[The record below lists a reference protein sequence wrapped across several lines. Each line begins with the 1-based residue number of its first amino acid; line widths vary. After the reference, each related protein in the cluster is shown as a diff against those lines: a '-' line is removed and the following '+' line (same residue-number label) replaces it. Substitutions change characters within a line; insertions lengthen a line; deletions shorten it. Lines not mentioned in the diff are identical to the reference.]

1 MSGRWLWTIAACAV
15 VCVSADRGG
24 SSLRGA
30 LEALQRRQRG
40 RMHVPLAPLPDYDA
54 PIYEFVPPQGYP
66 DSDYGVDVE
75 DIEEEPNPK
84 YIIKLLEDNEKP
96 AETYEYKLIK
106 KKNVHPDTI
115 KKESAFRERSHHSD
129 NERLRDLFVDKNE
142 MEDKKEAQEKSENDA
157 EYALL
162 LGQLWS
168 KYKYN
173 KEHSNNVESA
183 PQGIVKL
190 YKEKIVKKRYPD
202 SWGPIAF
209 KRKRSSD
216 SDVDRPNS
224 SEFDLDRKHSEI
236 STDPNYN
243 SYELTDNDKDD
254 LREEYAIA
262 FQPLDDDTLSDLADD
277 DQYSYGPIEKRFPV
291 TKRSSGSDNYNLPK
305 KRFAANKKKSFRSN
319 SGTDPKIIKDLS
331 RIFGEPE
338 SDIIKNPVKRSSEHE
353 QSSHE
358 VKPPI
363 LTLSNQNSTHE
374 HHNITDHDDD
384 SHEHHGHNIHHP
396 GMTGK
401 EEEHVHHHSQDEKEK
416 PITIKKKS
424 IDWSDYFGIDKRNK
438 NSIPFVNDLTQDK
451 LRKQYFD
458 TFNKEVIYPLN
469 TYREHSNVK
478 RNYVQIKPNEGTDIQ
493 LDNSQAIAVR
503 DDNKRTRISDNDA
516 KLDNIDRKLKSMEG
530 LIVDEALHYSNAGE
544 ELDSKEE
551 QEMKE
556 KLLSRLAAAY
566 SLEKMRKA
574 LKEFKQSLQT
584 PKPES
589 VLTSSPGP
597 IDEVKSKRVAVK
609 KEKVDIKSNE
619 IPPFNKN
626 LELNDDFENEQGAG
640 HYLNGKIEEQFSE
653 GYMGGSGRHRSP
665 VITTVS
671 AAGSCPVLAK
681 IINRCRGVDL
691 LAGDRG
697 QLFLPLCSLHQI
709 CYLCGEAP
717 PTTCD
722 LVFISEADTICEG
735 DMDCQRAAR
744 SAIMALRELHDSLAD
759 ELDGEC
765 EASPCLPATLKL
777 NSGWQRNEFLL
788 FLYLSEFK
796 VTKSEMD
803 IDSKG
808 IGVRHG
814 IDNLGATNDN
824 GSTLKPDLVINIQPQ
839 AGINRAALPV
849 STLDWHTSNTRGQFI
864 PVHGLD
870 FLIGVSSLL
879 IQQTVELDDL
889 TSKIES
895 ENRFIVRVPH
905 GEALYIASETSSK
918 SLRCLCGTGRS
929 FVMHLH
935 DNTRQEALV
944 LERRLAAASCC
955 SPCRLQEIRV
965 ITPPG
970 DYVGR
975 VQQRRHWV
983 PFYAV
988 RDVNDDVVFVIEGP
1002 ATMTRSAL
1010 MLTEF
1015 KIMSGDALRE
1025 VGKIA
1030 HGWDRD
1036 LNSFV
1041 TTLQIP
1047 NTTVLP
1053 KHKGLLLGAVFL
1065 LEYTYFMKA
1074 KSSCLRCGYF

>member
-1 MSGRWLWTIAACAV
+1 MSGRWLWTIAAWAV

-40 RMHVPLAPLPDYDA
+40 RMHGPLAPLPDYDT

-75 DIEEEPNPK
+75 DIEDESNPK
-84 YIIKLLEDNEKP
+84 YIIKLLDDNDRP
-96 AETYEYKLIK
+96 PETYEYKLIK
-106 KKNVHPDTI
+106 KKNLHPESI

-129 NERLRDLFVDKNE
+129 NERLRDLFMDKNE
-142 MEDKKEAQEKSENDA
+142 IEEKKEAQEKSENDA

-173 KEHSNNVESA
+173 KEHSNNAESA
-183 PQGIVKL
+183 PQGVVKL
-190 YKEKIVKKRYPD
+190 YKEKIVKKRYPEN
-202 SWGPIAF
+202 WGPIAF

-216 SDVDRPNS
+216 SDVNRPISPDFNIDRNHA
-224 SEFDLDRKHSEI
+224 DI

-243 SYELTDNDKDD
+243 SYELTDDDKDD

-262 FQPLDDDTLSDLADD
+262 FQPLDDDTLSDLADE
-277 DQYSYGPIEKRFPV
+277 DQYSYDSIEKRFPV
-291 TKRSSGSDNYNLPK
+291 TKRSSGSDSYKVPK
-305 KRFAANKKKSFRSN
+305 KRFVPNKKKTFRSS
-319 SGTDPKIIKDLS
+319 SGTDPRIIKDLS
-331 RIFGEPE
+331 RIFGESE
-338 SDIIKNPVKRSSEHE
+338 SDVIKNPVKRSSEHE
-353 QSSHE
+353 QSSHD

-363 LTLSNQNSTHE
+363 LTSPNGNSTHE
-374 HHNITDHDDD
+374 HHNITEHDDN

-401 EEEHVHHHSQDEKEK
+401 EEENSDHHNQDEKEK
-416 PITIKKKS
+416 PINIKKKS

-438 NSIPFVNDLTQDK
+438 NSVPFVNGLTQDR

-458 TFNKEVIYPLN
+458 TFNKEVIYPTN
-469 TYREHSNVK
+469 TFRKHNNVK
-478 RNYVQIKPNEGTDIQ
+478 RNYVQSNPNEEADLQI
-493 LDNSQAIAVR
+493 DNSQAIAVR
-503 DDNKRTRISDNDA
+503 DDNKRNTVSDSDA
-516 KLDNIDRKLKSMEG
+516 KLDNIDRKLKTMEG
-530 LIVDEALHYSNAGE
+530 LIVDEALHYSNVGE

-584 PKPES
+584 QKPES
-589 VLTSSPGP
+589 VLASSPVP
-597 IDEVKSKRVAVK
+597 VDEIKSKRVAVK

-619 IPPFNKN
+619 IPSFNKG
-626 LELNDDFENEQGAG
+626 EDSNDDFESEQGAG
-640 HYLNGKIEEQFSE
+640 HYLNGKMEEQFSE
-653 GYMGGSGRHRSP
+653 GYMGGSGRHRTPAIS
-665 VITTVS
+665 TVG

-681 IINRCRGVDL
+681 IIQRCRGVDL

-722 LVFISEADTICEG
+722 LVFLSEADTTCEG
-735 DMDCQRAAR
+735 DMGCQRAAR
-744 SAIMALRELHDSLAD
+744 SALMALRELHDSLAD

-777 NSGWQRNEFLL
+777 NVGWQRALQR
-788 FLYLSEFK
+788 YHISD
-796 VTKSEMD
+796 TKRINCEMD
-803 IDSKG
+803 INSTRQRVSSL
-808 IGVRHG
+808 GV
-814 IDNLGATNDN
+814 DNLAATQDN
-824 GSTLKPDLVINIQPQ
+824 GSTLKPELVINIQPQ
-839 AGINRAALPV
+839 ASGNTRAALPV
-849 STLDWHTSNTRGQFI
+849 STLDWSTSNTRGQFI

-895 ENRFIVRVPH
+895 ENRYIVRVPH
-905 GEALYIASETSSK
+905 GEALYIASETSPK
-918 SLRCLCGTGRS
+918 SMRCLCGPGRP

-944 LERRLAAASCC
+944 LHRRLAAASCC
-955 SPCRLQEIRV
+955 FPCRLQEMKV

-975 VQQRRHWV
+975 VQQQCSWM
-983 PFYAV
+983 PLYKV
-988 RDVNDDVVFVIEGP
+988 RDIHDDVLFVIEGP
-1002 ATMTRSAL
+1002 AALTRSAL

-1015 KIMSGDALRE
+1015 KIMSADSLRE

-1030 HGWDRD
+1030 HGWDRA

-1047 NTTVLP
+1047 NTTVQP
-1053 KHKGLLLGAVFL
+1053 KHKALLLGAIFL
-1065 LEYTYFMKA
+1065 LEYTYFMKS
-1074 KSSCLRCGYF
+1074 KSSCLRFNCC